1 LPTIQSLR
9 KKLDFQRVMKSGESW
24 SDRKF
29 VLVASS
35 QTPSLIA
42 TRFGFSVSKRI
53 GNAVIRN
60 QMKRRLRVIVSGFD
74 YIGGWDA
81 ILIARKGSI
90 GCNYKEIEIS
100 VSKLLIK
107 SGMTANRLESKER

>member
-1 LPTIQSLR
+1 
-9 KKLDFQRVMKSGESW
+9 M
-24 SDRKF
+24 
-29 VLVASS
+29 
-35 QTPSLIA
+35 
-42 TRFGFSVSKRI
+42 
-53 GNAVIRN
+53 
-60 QMKRRLRVIVSGFD
+60 SGFD